1 MMKIDSK
8 SSRLSF
14 RESPQKSYTLGFVDA
29 ILHSVAAFFMLRG
42 VDGRVP
48 FERPKLYLIILVI
61 NLLVITYSL
70 ISRKVQHKDGR
81 FRTLTALVM
90 LVRLILKYSV

>member
-1 MMKIDSK
+1 MMKADSN

-14 RESPQKSYTLGFVDA
+14 QESPQKSYTLGFVDA
-29 ILHSVAAFFMLRG
+29 ILHSVAAFFMRRG
-42 VDGRVP
+42 MDGRVLVDP
-48 FERPKLYLIILVI
+48 PKLYLIFLVI

-70 ISRKVQHKDGR
+70 ISRKVQHKDVR
-81 FRTLTALVM
+81 FRMLTALVM